1 MQREA
6 ALDTGAEADL
16 TNNEG
21 LTDAAALT
29 SDHHAG
35 EGLQTGVVAF
45 LDLHVDFNGVTR
57 TECRDFLG
65 RLQVLGVKCFNSVN
79 HCVSSSRRRISAYR

>member
-6 ALDTGAEADL
+6 TLHTGAEADL

-29 SDHHAG
+29 SDHNAG
-35 EGLQTGVVAF
+35 EGLDTGVVAF

-65 RLQVLGVKCFNSVN
+65 RLHVLGVKCLNSVN
-79 HCVSSSRRRISAYR
+79 HCVSSSRRRISAHR